1 MKKRHRYKIRE
12 GSIAYWAS
20 KTLGVLVYMGMLA
33 FLMYEIANEYVKNGG
48 F

>member
-1 MKKRHRYKIRE
+1 MKRYKIRE
-12 GSIAYWAS
+12 NSIAYWAS

-33 FLMYEIANEYVKNGG
+33 FLMYEIAVTYVRYGG